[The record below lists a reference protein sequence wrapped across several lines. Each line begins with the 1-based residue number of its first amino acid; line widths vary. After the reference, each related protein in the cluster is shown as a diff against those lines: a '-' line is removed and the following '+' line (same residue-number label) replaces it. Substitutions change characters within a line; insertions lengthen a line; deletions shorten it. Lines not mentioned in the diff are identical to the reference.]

1 MRIVFNTSPLIFLE
15 KLKYLDKIFDVFSE
29 VIIPK
34 AVYDEIRAKNDKS
47 SKKIAELIN
56 MGKIKVLQVKVNAE
70 EIAGLHKGESEA
82 IILAKRNNCWVA
94 LDDLKAR
101 KVARSEGVK
110 VIGTLGILK
119 LLKELNLAE
128 FESEDLF
135 KELTRVGFRIKK
147 ELFFEIFKE

>member
-15 KLKYLDKIFDVFSE
+15 KLRYLDKVFDIFSE

-34 AVYDEIRAKNDKS
+34 AVYDEIRAKNDES
-47 SKKIAELIN
+47 SKKIAELIS
-56 MGKIKVLQVKVNAE
+56 MGKIKVLQVTAE
-70 EIAGLHKGESEA
+70 GIVGLHKGETEA
-82 IILAKRNNCWVA
+82 IILAKRNKCWVA

-119 LLKELNLAE
+119 LLKELNLAK
-128 FESEDLF
+128 FEPEDLF
-135 KELTRVGFRIKK
+135 KELTQVGFRIKK
-147 ELFFEIFKE
+147 ELFFEIFKD

>member
-15 KLKYLDKIFDVFSE
+15 KLRYLDKIFDIFDE

-34 AVYDEIRAKNDKS
+34 AVYDEIRAKNDES
-47 SKKIAELIN
+47 SKKIAELVN
-56 MGKIKVLQVKVNAE
+56 MGKIKVLQVNAE
-70 EIAGLHKGESEA
+70 GIVGLHKGETEA
-82 IILAKRNNCWVA
+82 IILAKRNKCWVA

-119 LLKELNLAE
+119 LLKELNLAKIE
-128 FESEDLF
+128 PEDLF
-135 KELTRVGFRIKK
+135 KELTQIGFRIKK
-147 ELFFEIFKE
+147 ELFFEIFKD